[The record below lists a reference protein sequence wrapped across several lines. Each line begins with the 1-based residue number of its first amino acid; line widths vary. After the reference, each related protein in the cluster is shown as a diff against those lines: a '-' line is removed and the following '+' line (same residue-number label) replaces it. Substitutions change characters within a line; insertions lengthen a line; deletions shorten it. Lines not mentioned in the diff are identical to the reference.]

1 MTTSTKRFKFSF
13 LLATFFG
20 VGLFPVAPGTLGSLV
35 ALPLAF
41 GLLSFSLEA
50 ALLVIAVIFV
60 IGVLASNAVEADLGS
75 HDAKLI
81 VIDEVVGQCLVVVLL
96 EAFLPGLID
105 VMLLLVLSFL
115 GFRLFDIAKPWPVGW
130 VDSRVQGGFGVML
143 DDVVAALLAVL
154 FLAGNYFAYALLVM

>member
-1 MTTSTKRFKFSF
+1 MTTSTKRFKSSF

-20 VGLFPVAPGTLGSLV
+20 VGLFPVAPGTLGSLA

-41 GLLSFSLEA
+41 GLLSLSLEA
-50 ALLVIAVIFV
+50 ALFVIAVIFV

>member
-13 LLATFFG
+13 FLATFFG
-20 VGLFPVAPGTLGSLV
+20 VGLFPVAPGTLGSL
-35 ALPLAF
+35 A
-41 GLLSFSLEA
+41 A

-60 IGVLASNAVEADLGS
+60 IGVLASKAVEADLGS

-154 FLAGNYFAYALLVM
+154 FLAGNYFGYALLVM

>member
-20 VGLFPVAPGTLGSLV
+20 VGLFPVAPGTLGSLA

-41 GLLSFSLEA
+41 GLLSLSLEA
-50 ALLVIAVIFV
+50 ALLVIVVIFV
-60 IGVLASNAVEADLGS
+60 IGVWASNAVEADLGS

-105 VMLLLVLSFL
+105 VMLLLALSFL

-143 DDVVAALLAVL
+143 DDVVAALLAIL

>member
-1 MTTSTKRFKFSF
+1 MTTFTKRFKFSF
-13 LLATFFG
+13 FLATFFG
-20 VGLFPVAPGTLGSLV
+20 VGLFPVAPGTLGSLA

-41 GLLSFSLEA
+41 GLLSLSLEA

-81 VIDEVVGQCLVVVLL
+81 VIVEVVGQCLVVVLL

>member
-20 VGLFPVAPGTLGSLV
+20 VGLFPVAPGTLGSLA

-41 GLLSFSLEA
+41 GLLSLSLEA

-60 IGVLASNAVEADLGS
+60 IGVWASNAVETDLGS
-75 HDAKLI
+75 HDATLI

>member
-1 MTTSTKRFKFSF
+1 MYQREVCH
-13 LLATFFG
+13 LATS
-20 VGLFPVAPGTLGSLV
+20 VQPAHLV
-35 ALPLAF
+35 LHRHLLLAF
-41 GLLSFSLEA
+41 GLLTLSLEA
-50 ALLVIAVIFV
+50 ALFVIAVIFV
-60 IGVLASNAVEADLGS
+60 IGVWASNAVEADLGS

-143 DDVVAALLAVL
+143 DDVVAALLAIL

>member
-20 VGLFPVAPGTLGSLV
+20 VGLFPVAPGTLGSL
-35 ALPLAF
+35 ASLPLAF
-41 GLLSFSLEA
+41 GLLSLSLEA

>member
-13 LLATFFG
+13 FLATFFG
-20 VGLFPVAPGTLGSLV
+20 VGLFPVAPGTLGSLA

-41 GLLSFSLEA
+41 GLLSLSLEA

-60 IGVLASNAVEADLGS
+60 IGVLASKAVEADLGS

-130 VDSRVQGGFGVML
+130 VDRRVQGGLGVML

-154 FLAGNYFAYALLVM
+154 FLAGNYFGYALLVM

>member
-1 MTTSTKRFKFSF
+1 MTTSPKRFKFSF
-13 LLATFFG
+13 FLATFFG
-20 VGLFPVAPGTLGSLV
+20 VGLFPVAPGTLGSLA

-41 GLLSFSLEA
+41 GLLSLSLEA
-50 ALLVIAVIFV
+50 ALFVIAVIFV
-60 IGVLASNAVEADLGS
+60 IGVWVSNAVEADLGS

-81 VIDEVVGQCLVVVLL
+81 VVDEVVGQCLVVVLL
-96 EAFLPGLID
+96 EAFLPGLIN
-105 VMLLLVLSFL
+105 VTLLLVLSFL

-154 FLAGNYFAYALLVM
+154 FLAGNYFVYALLVM

>member
-1 MTTSTKRFKFSF
+1 
-13 LLATFFG
+13 
-20 VGLFPVAPGTLGSLV
+20 
-35 ALPLAF
+35 
-41 GLLSFSLEA
+41 
-50 ALLVIAVIFV
+50 
-60 IGVLASNAVEADLGS
+60 LASSAVEADLGS

>member
-13 LLATFFG
+13 FLATFFG
-20 VGLFPVAPGTLGSLV
+20 VGLFPVAPGTLGSLA

-41 GLLSFSLEA
+41 GLLSLSLEA
-50 ALLVIAVIFV
+50 ALFVIAVIFV

-81 VIDEVVGQCLVVVLL
+81 VIDEVAGQCLVVVLL

-105 VMLLLVLSFL
+105 VMLLLLLSFL
-115 GFRLFDIAKPWPVGW
+115 GFRLFDIAKPWPIGW
-130 VDSRVQGGFGVML
+130 VDSRVRGGFGVML

>member
-20 VGLFPVAPGTLGSLV
+20 VGLFPVAPGTLGSLA

-50 ALLVIAVIFV
+50 ALLVIVVIFV
-60 IGVLASNAVEADLGS
+60 IGVWASNAVEADLGS

-154 FLAGNYFAYALLVM
+154 FLAGNSFAYALLVM